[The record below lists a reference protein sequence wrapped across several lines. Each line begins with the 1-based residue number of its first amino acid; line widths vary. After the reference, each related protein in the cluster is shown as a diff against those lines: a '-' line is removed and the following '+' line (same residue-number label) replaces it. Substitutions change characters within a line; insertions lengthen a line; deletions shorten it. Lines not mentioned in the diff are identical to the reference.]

1 MRTRI
6 AVTLG
11 DPRGI
16 GPEVAFQAVAGE
28 LPPGVDLTLFGSDA
42 LGPQV
47 PAGCDFVSVGGFD
60 GSEQDAGNV
69 SVLAIQRAVES
80 AMRGEYRALVT
91 APGSKP
97 ALRAAGRDVPG
108 QTELLQQ
115 LTGCESVGMLMAAER
130 TRLGPPLRHRKQQ
143 ERPTLRQGLM
153 LSMLQVSRRT
163 SIRNQSYGPLC
174 SIILF
179 DLVGVP
185 VSACLRRD
193 CLEAWSVI
201 SENNHGICALQLL
214 HSLHSLQHGVGTNL
228 TPNIQFHSKSSL
240 PTYAIRFIA

>member
-28 LPPGVDLTLFGSDA
+28 LPPGVDLTFFGSDA

-91 APGSKP
+91 APASRTGASSVVKV
-97 ALRAAGRDVPG
+97 RRRVAGATTG
-108 QTELLQQ
+108 QCLSHELD
-115 LTGCESVGMLMAAER
+115 
-130 TRLGPPLRHRKQQ
+130 K
-143 ERPTLRQGLM
+143 
-153 LSMLQVSRRT
+153 
-163 SIRNQSYGPLC
+163 Y
-174 SIILF
+174 
-179 DLVGVP
+179 
-185 VSACLRRD
+185 
-193 CLEAWSVI
+193 
-201 SENNHGICALQLL
+201 
-214 HSLHSLQHGVGTNL
+214 
-228 TPNIQFHSKSSL
+228 
-240 PTYAIRFIA
+240 